1 MHQTLGLP
9 EPAGHRFPSLPPHL
23 ECGADLVSIAQ
34 AAESSRDTMVEQI
47 SRRSIQVSL
56 QLAGLRYIV
65 SAMHW
70 LQTLDA
76 GLFRFINLT
85 LSNPVFDAVMPF
97 VSGNVFFFPALAVV
111 AAFLIWKGGLRGSLC
126 VVLLVLIVWM
136 GDSLVCN
143 TIKHAIGRP
152 RPFFALSEAH
162 TLVGRSQSFSLPSS
176 HAANWFAATMVVY
189 VYYRRSVWFMLPAA
203 SLVGLSRV
211 YNGVHYPSDVLA
223 GAILGAGYAAAALW
237 SLDALWQWAGRAW
250 FPLWWE
256 KIPSLLEPSLEAS
269 PVQTSEPGA

>member
-1 MHQTLGLP
+1 
-9 EPAGHRFPSLPPHL
+9 
-23 ECGADLVSIAQ
+23 
-34 AAESSRDTMVEQI
+34 
-47 SRRSIQVSL
+47 
-56 QLAGLRYIV
+56 
-65 SAMHW
+65 MHW

-97 VSGNVFFFPALAVV
+97 ASGNIFFFPALALV
-111 AAFLIWKGGLRGSLC
+111 AAFLVWKGGPRGSLC
-126 VVLLVLIVWM
+126 VVLLVLIVWL

-152 RPFFALSEAH
+152 RPFWTVSEAH
-162 TLVGRSQSFSLPSS
+162 TLVGRSQSYSLPSS

-189 VYYRRSVWFMLPAA
+189 VYYRRSAWFMLPAA
-203 SLVGLSRV
+203 SLVGFSRV

-237 SLDALWQWAGRAW
+237 SLDTLWQRAGR
-250 FPLWWE
+250 
-256 KIPSLLEPSLEAS
+256 
-269 PVQTSEPGA
+269 QEPGIQSHGSRSPHQAPRIGRALVAGWLSAHRCGVIGTAGLSGQRL